1 VALIDVEPA
10 MSAGDDKGNRFRAHR
25 AKLVKDGVAP
35 AAPGTPAAATRKRGT
50 RARGRR
56 RSRAGVAG
64 RIEPAFRT
72 EVSICELTVTG
83 VLAGMAGPPVDS
95 IAVNGN
101 VQRLSCDEALEL
113 VDALLL
119 VVTRMDEF
127 VEERYRPITDVDPR
141 PAADERA

>member
-1 VALIDVEPA
+1 
-10 MSAGDDKGNRFRAHR
+10 MSAGDDKGNRFRKHR
-25 AKLVKDGVAP
+25 AKLVKDGVALT
-35 AAPGTPAAATRKRGT
+35 ARGNSTASTPQRDT

-56 RSRAGVAG
+56 RPRAGVAG
-64 RIEPAFRT
+64 WVKPVFRT
-72 EVSICELTVTG
+72 DVSVRQLTVTG
-83 VLAGMAGPPVDS
+83 VLAGVAGPPVDS
-95 IAVNGN
+95 IAISGN

-127 VEERYRPITDVDPR
+127 VEERYRPTTDVDPR

>member
-1 VALIDVEPA
+1 MEPA
-10 MSAGDDKGNRFRAHR
+10 MSAGDDKGNRFREHR
-25 AKLVKDGVAP
+25 AKLVRDGVAP
-35 AAPGTPAAATRKRGT
+35 AAQSNSAASTPQRDT

-56 RSRAGVAG
+56 RPGAGVAG

-72 EVSICELTVTG
+72 DVSVCELTVTG
-83 VLAGMAGPPVDS
+83 ELAGMAGPPVDS
-95 IAVNGN
+95 IAINGN
-101 VQRLSCDEALEL
+101 VQRLSCDQALEL

-127 VEERYRPITDVDPR
+127 VDARHRPTTDVDPR